1 MPSSLQFC
9 TIVTYGRTGSTTLQ
23 SAANA
28 QRGVVI
34 RGENYG
40 ALRGMRSYL
49 QSVAETASRHH
60 AGKPDHPW
68 FGSARLDPRAVRDRL
83 REEIVASLL
92 RPRAHT
98 EWSGFKEIRYTS
110 AHWPDYDTMLE
121 YLLFLNTVLPDLR
134 FLINI
139 RSTEDAM
146 HSAWWR
152 TEPNASHILETTE
165 SWLREA
171 HRDLQA
177 LLRPEQSVLVEYG
190 QWSKDPDVITRAF
203 STLGLPAD
211 DNLVRTALSQKLSHG
226 AST

>member
-1 MPSSLQFC
+1 
-9 TIVTYGRTGSTTLQ
+9 LQ

-28 QRGVVI
+28 QDGVLI
-34 RGENYG
+34 RGENYS
-40 ALRGMRSYL
+40 ALRGMRGYL

-92 RPRAHT
+92 RPREHT
-98 EWSGFKEIRYTS
+98 KWSGFKEIRYTS
-110 AHWPDYDTMLE
+110 AHWPDYDTLLE
-121 YLLFLNTVLPDLR
+121 YLLFLNTVLPNLR

-139 RSTEDAM
+139 RGSEEAM
-146 HSAWWR
+146 RSAWWR
-152 TEPNASHILETTE
+152 NEPNAANILETTE

-177 LLRPEQSVLVEYG
+177 LLGPDQSVLVEYG
-190 QWSKDPDVITRAF
+190 EWSKDPQVITGAF
-203 STLGLPAD
+203 STLGLPVDENQIRA
-211 DNLVRTALSQKLSHG
+211 ALSRKLSHG
-226 AST
+226 TPT